1 MDLTPHEEKI
11 LAIIKKH
18 PKVIS
23 DPEIRRQVA
32 EKNNF
37 TYTVFFSEL
46 RYFLPHYTANNKEQ
60 YSEWEIAKYLNI
72 NSAQI

>member
-23 DPEIRRQVA
+23 DPEIRRRVA
-32 EKNNF
+32 EKNNL
-37 TYTVFFSEL
+37 SD
-46 RYFLPHYTANNKEQ
+46 A
-60 YSEWEIAKYLNI
+60 INI
-72 NSAQI
+72 LVLLSQ

>member
-23 DPEIRRQVA
+23 DPEIRRRVA
-32 EKNNF
+32 NGA
-37 TYTVFFSEL
+37 SI
-46 RYFLPHYTANNKEQ
+46 RYLVPRGVERFIIDNRLYGKEGGHEQ
-60 YSEWEIAKYLNI
+60 
-72 NSAQI
+72 